1 MPQGSR
7 TPVAVFVAVSS
18 YAVAFAVFVA
28 SASVLVAWTYWSNFR
43 RKAGLRGTPYSLKRA
58 AWSRSSRTKSKTLVS
73 TTTPFSL
80 SLAWLSGYVWI
91 RVTERTRKRL
101 GRLLVTP

>member
-43 RKAGLRGTPYSLKRA
+43 RKAGLAVPTLFKQPAQIAVSWKDCIPCAKR
-58 AWSRSSRTKSKTLVS
+58 TVS
-73 TTTPFSL
+73 
-80 SLAWLSGYVWI
+80 G
-91 RVTERTRKRL
+91 
-101 GRLLVTP
+101 